1 MNYEAGPVKRYLILI
16 LMLCSP
22 TIVLAEEVR
31 APSVEENLR
40 EMDKDRNGIV
50 TASEVRTYLQSKH
63 GEDYEK
69 SILDKLQSTERGAS
83 CGTPFAQSFF

>member
-1 MNYEAGPVKRYLILI
+1 MRRYLILI
-16 LMLCSP
+16 LMLSSP
-22 TIVLAEEVR
+22 AIVMAEEAR

-63 GEDYEK
+63 GKDYEK

-83 CGTPFAQSFF
+83 CGTTFAQSFL